1 MLFPDLSA
9 PEANKNEARFK
20 APAIAFVSDRFLAL
34 VLDFLIFSPIVSL
47 FLASMMRQTKT
58 YFLLDFRSVEGYIS
72 MGFMAGYSFA
82 LVVFLQSVFLFF
94 WQATPGQLFLQ
105 LRVKSFPVSRARL
118 TYPQCLV
125 RAFSWTFSCLLVGI
139 PFLEIMSHPLRRAFH
154 ERASDTMVVTLKK
167 ESDTGPLPIE
177 ERFISTWMRLSF
189 MFALVF
195 ATIFA
200 LQGYQELMAGNYKPG
215 IDPTLYCSEMPA
227 NDLQGTSRIDAAI
240 SLFLLNSISSEC
252 LNKEAEASLWADPV
266 RTSALAYLAKYLVAD
281 VAEQKDYLAKVCE
294 TKSSKECYLGRYMAG
309 ELRVLKDQPEDQ
321 NKAAGENLVAGQAS
335 TESWTEKVLRVE
347 ELYQQGDFA
356 ASLDQIGQLQKNSLF
371 DQALEKKFVR
381 SIWALQENSKKAK
394 SGRVPASA
402 DSSKQWLEVFKGKYL
417 AE

>member
-105 LRVKSFPVSRARL
+105 LRVQSFPVNRARL

-125 RAFSWTFSCLLVGI
+125 RAFSWTLSCLMMGI

-167 ESDTGPLPIE
+167 EGDTGPLPIE

-189 MFALVF
+189 LFALVF
-195 ATIFA
+195 VTIFA
-200 LQGYQELMAGNYKPG
+200 LQGYKELLAGNYKPSLDG
-215 IDPTLYCSEMPA
+215 NLYCSEMPA
-227 NDLQGTSRIDAAI
+227 EDLQGTFRMDAAI
-240 SLFLLNSISSEC
+240 SLFLLNSISSDC

-266 RTSALAYLAKYLVAD
+266 RTSSLAYLAKYLVAD
-281 VAEQKDYLAKVCE
+281 VAEQKEYLKKVCE
-294 TKSSKECYLGRYMAG
+294 TEKSKECYLGRYMAG
-309 ELRVLKDQPEDQ
+309 EFRVLNDQ
-321 NKAAGENLVAGQAS
+321 AEND
-335 TESWTEKVLRVE
+335 SWTEQVLRVE

-356 ASLDQIGQLQKNSLF
+356 ASLEQIGQLQKNAMF

-402 DSSKQWLEVFKGKYL
+402 DASNSDSSKRWLEVFKGKYL

>member
-9 PEANKNEARFK
+9 PEANKNEARSK
-20 APAIAFVSDRFLAL
+20 SPAIAFVSDRFLAL

-47 FLASMMRQTKT
+47 FLAGMMRQTKT
-58 YFLLDFRSVEGYIS
+58 FFLLDFKSVEGYIAMS
-72 MGFMAGYSFA
+72 FMAGYAFA

-94 WQATPGQLFLQ
+94 WQATPGQLFFQ
-105 LRVKSFPVSRARL
+105 LRVKSFPVVRERL

-125 RAFSWTFSCLLVGI
+125 RAFSWTLSCLFFGI
-139 PFLEIMSHPLRRAFH
+139 PFLEIVSHPLRRAFH

-167 ESDTGPLPIE
+167 ESDTGPMPME

-195 ATIFA
+195 VTIFV
-200 LQGYQELMAGNYKPG
+200 LRGYQDLLAGSYKPAA
-215 IDPTLYCSEMPA
+215 DTKLYCSEMPA
-227 NDLQGTSRIDAAI
+227 DDLHGNSRLDAAI

-266 RTSALAYLAKYLVAD
+266 RSSALAYLAKYVVAD

-294 TKSSKECYLGRYMAG
+294 SENSKECYLGRYMAG
-309 ELRVLKDQPEDQ
+309 EFRVLND
-321 NKAAGENLVAGQAS
+321 VAEGD
-335 TESWTEKVLRVE
+335 SWTEQVLRVE
-347 ELYQQGDFA
+347 ELYTQGDFTG
-356 ASLDQIGQLQKNSLF
+356 SLDQIGKLQKNSVF

-381 SIWALQENSKKAK
+381 SIWALQENSKRAK
-394 SGRVPASA
+394 PGRVPASA

-417 AE
+417 VE